1 MMTDLPEPLVPADV
15 DCTDLDGFMLNV
27 ERLMASELVAL
38 ASHEA
43 VAAAMFLWC
52 RAWKQRPAASLPN
65 DDRVLAAF
73 ARLPLARF
81 KKLRDDVMRG
91 FVLCSDGRFYH
102 RTLSDEATR
111 AYERKQA
118 FKRRRETDAE
128 RLRDWRSK
136 QKGNDEGNAS
146 GNEDETRFVAE
157 GQGRDRDGTVHTST
171 PNGVSVL
178 GASAPP
184 AKRKAQLPTDFD
196 LTPERRAALL
206 AANPTANPPNEFDQ
220 FCDHHRSRGNA
231 MLDWDAAWRTWC
243 RNSKNFSR
251 GPANG
256 KPSGSPL
263 DQIGEAYRREFG

>member
-1 MMTDLPEPLVPADV
+1 MSELPAPLVAEDV

-43 VAAAMFLWC
+43 IAAALFLWC
-52 RAWKQRPAASLPN
+52 RAWKQKPAASLPN

-73 ARLPLARF
+73 AKLPLQRF

-102 RTLSDEATR
+102 RTLAEEATR

-118 FKRRRETDAE
+118 FKKRRETDAE
-128 RLRDWRSK
+128 RLRNWRSK
-136 QKGNDEGNAS
+136 PKGNDSGNAS
-146 GNEDETRFVAE
+146 RNADETRFVQE
-157 GQGRDRDGTVHTST
+157 GQDGTGTGQVYTSE
-171 PNGVSVL
+171 PKGSSVL

-196 LTPERRAALL
+196 LTPERRLTLL
-206 AANPTANPPNEFDQ
+206 DCNPNANPPNEFAQ
-220 FCDHHRSRGNA
+220 FCDHHRSRGNT

-243 RNSKNFSR
+243 RNSKTFSR
-251 GPANG
+251 GHANG